1 MKRNNIMTQKQ
12 ADKRKQNE
20 VGPNKRPDPE
30 VLPRT
35 EKANRRTFTAAY
47 KQWVVEEAEKCREQP
62 GGIGRL
68 LRREGLYSSHLTT
81 WRRQQEAGQLAGL
94 APRKRGPK
102 SSAEAEEVSRLRRE
116 NAWLSRQLEKA
127 ELIIEAQKKLSE
139 ILGITLEQETE
150 DES

>member
-1 MKRNNIMTQKQ
+1 MTQKR
-12 ADKRKQNE
+12 ADKRRQNG
-20 VGPNKRPDPE
+20 VGPNNRLDPE

-35 EKANRRTFTAAY
+35 ENAKRRTFTVAY
-47 KQWVVEEAEKCREQP
+47 KQWVLEEAEKCREQP

-94 APRKRGPK
+94 TPRKRGPK
-102 SSAEAEEVSRLRRE
+102 SNPEAEEVSRLRRE
-116 NAWLSRQLEKA
+116 NARLTRQLEKA

-139 ILGITLEQETE
+139 ILGITLEQETGE
-150 DES
+150 EA

>member
-1 MKRNNIMTQKQ
+1 MTQKH
-12 ADKRKQNE
+12 ADKRKQNG
-20 VGPNKRPDPE
+20 VSPNNGPDPE

-35 EKANRRTFTAAY
+35 EKAKRRTFTAAY
-47 KQWVVEEAEKCREQP
+47 KLWVLEEAEKCQEQP

-81 WRRQQEAGQLAGL
+81 WRRQQEAGQLARL

-102 SSAEAEEVSRLRRE
+102 SNPEAEAVSRLSRE
-116 NAWLSRQLEKA
+116 NARLTRQLEKA

-139 ILGITLEQETE
+139 ILGITLEQETG
-150 DES
+150 DEAGSR

>member
-1 MKRNNIMTQKQ
+1 MTQKNVE
-12 ADKRKQNE
+12 KLNKNG
-20 VGPNKRPDPE
+20 VGVDNRPDPE

-35 EKANRRTFTAAY
+35 PKAERRTFTAAY
-47 KQWVVEEAEKCREQP
+47 KLWVLEEAEKCREQP

-102 SSAEAEEVSRLRRE
+102 SNPEVEELSQLRRE
-116 NAWLSRQLEKA
+116 NARLSRQLEKA

-139 ILGITLEQETE
+139 ILGITLEQETG